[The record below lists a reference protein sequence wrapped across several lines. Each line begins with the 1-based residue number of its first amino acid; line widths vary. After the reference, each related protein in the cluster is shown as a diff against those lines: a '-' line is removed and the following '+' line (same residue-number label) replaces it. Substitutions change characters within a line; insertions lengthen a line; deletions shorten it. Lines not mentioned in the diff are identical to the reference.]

1 MIGHR
6 ELDFDDY
13 LAVLRRRLWTIVIP
27 VLLGPVV
34 GYLITLFLTADY
46 TSTSLILIE
55 QPKVPETYV
64 KSVVT
69 SDLVGR
75 LATMQEQILSRTRL
89 QPIIERYGLYRNEI
103 RRGVPMEDVIDGMR
117 KAIVVTPVELS
128 EAGMGLQLSP
138 AKRTGGAGGKNQT
151 VPGFSISFTAENA
164 RLAQQVCADLT
175 SMFMEENLRQ
185 REQRAQGTTTFL
197 RTQLQEAKR
206 RLDEAD
212 AKLADFKSR
221 NIGMLPDE
229 QQTNLQVL
237 SSLNTQLATVTE
249 DLNRAHQEKTYAES
263 MLSQQLEALKATQ
276 PGGKEFQSETLQQQL
291 TKLQD
296 YLVSLQARYTDDH
309 PDVIKT
315 KADIAQLQKQIAE
328 QSAQKATSADTKREK
343 PDAKQAAASTEP
355 TSVQQLRAL
364 IQEQDERIRQKTA
377 DQARIQQK
385 IESYQARLHIT
396 PAVEQQFKDIT
407 RDYQTALLFYNSL
420 LAKTDESEMSTD
432 LERQQQGEQFRVL
445 DSADLPGQPSFPLW
459 WQFVLGGLGGGFA
472 IGFAFA
478 LIQELRDKAIR
489 DERDIEL
496 YLELPTLALVPSIAR
511 RNGRGSRIFNRRGQ
525 PKVKPREVVRA

>member
-1 MIGHR
+1 MLGHR

-175 SMFMEENLRQ
+175 SMFMEENLHQ

-197 RTQLQEAKR
+197 HTQLEEAKAK
-206 RLDEAD
+206 LDEAD
-212 AKLADFKSR
+212 AKLADFKRR
-221 NIGMLPDE
+221 NIGVLPDE

-237 SSLNTQLATVTE
+237 GSLNTQLASVTE
-249 DLNRAHQEKTYAES
+249 DLNRAHQEKIYAES
-263 MLSQQLEALKATQ
+263 MLNQQLAAWKAAQ
-276 PGGKEFQSETLQQQL
+276 GGASDSQNQTLQQQL
-291 TKLQD
+291 TKLKD
-296 YLVSLQARYTDDH
+296 YLVALEAHYTDDH

-315 KADIAQLQKQIAE
+315 KADIAQLQKEIEE
-328 QSAQKATSADTKREK
+328 QAGHKDKPEDKAAQAK
-343 PDAKQAAASTEP
+343 PSEAGVEP
-355 TSVQQLRAL
+355 VSVQQLRAV
-364 IQEQDERIRQKTA
+364 IREQDERIRQKSA
-377 DQARIQQK
+377 DQERIQHE
-385 IESYQARLHIT
+385 INSYQGRLQIS

-407 RDYQTALLFYNSL
+407 RDYQTALQFYNGL
-420 LAKTDESEMSTD
+420 LAKTDESQMSTD
-432 LERQQQGEQFRVL
+432 LERRQEGEQFQVL
-445 DSADLPGQPSFPLW
+445 DSANLPQDPSFPIW
-459 WQFVLGGLGGGFA
+459 WQFALGGLGAGLLIGLA
-472 IGFAFA
+472 II
-478 LIQELRDKAIR
+478 LVQELRDKAIR

-496 YLELPTLALVPSIAR
+496 YLDLETLALVPSIER
-511 RNGRGSRIFNRRGQ
+511 KNGRKPRIFKRGRKQ
-525 PKVKPREVVRA
+525 EVAPQQVGAGLD